1 MEHAPIEFGAAAWF
15 AGWLVAVG
23 VLFWLGLRLP
33 LQTRLGRWTSLAYAA
48 AVVIAAVAVSVL
60 ANVALTLHDLHVD
73 LTRERVY
80 TPSARALKVVEE
92 LREPVRL
99 TYFYRGQ
106 DAEGR
111 RVKEVLGAMA
121 KRNPLLELRVAD
133 PDKEPALARAAG
145 VRIYNAGV
153 LEAQDR
159 KLLVQT
165 TDESEIAL
173 GIQRVLRERAITACF
188 LEGHGELPMDNFEF
202 HTHLE
207 GVAGHSHGDAS
218 SHHVQMPGH
227 GIGRL
232 RRVLEAQGYD
242 VRKVV
247 LATAPAVPPDCRV
260 LIVPNPRTT
269 FLPAESAAVE
279 AYLQRGGALLAM
291 FDLGF
296 VLEPRLAALVERLGV
311 RLPQETVIDPL
322 SHYSRDSEMVAVT
335 GYAPGPITR
344 GLSMSFFPGARPL
357 EPVTP
362 AAGVAATPLFA
373 SSRDSYTRAVQP
385 AAVHSHGGH
394 AHDHGPKRRAGITKP
409 AQPGPRPL
417 AMAVEGKLAG
427 ALPDSPALRAVI
439 VGDADFASNSF
450 LPYLANADLALAMVR
465 WLVREERGTAV
476 ASRIPVPP
484 MIVLTG
490 AQMRGIFLVVEVL
503 LPLAAFALA
512 GLAWWRRR

>member
-1 MEHAPIEFGAAAWF
+1 MAHGPVDFGAAAWF
-15 AGWLVAVG
+15 AGWLVAVAA
-23 VLFWLGLRLP
+23 LFWLGLRLP
-33 LQTRLGRWTSLAYAA
+33 LQTRLGRWGTHAFNI
-48 AVVIAAVAVSVL
+48 AVVIAAVAVTVL

-80 TPSARALKVVEE
+80 TPSARALEVIEE

-106 DAEGR
+106 DPEGR
-111 RVKEVLGAMA
+111 RVKEILGVMA
-121 KRNPLLELRVAD
+121 KRNAFFEVRVAD

-145 VRIYNAGV
+145 VRVYNAGV

-173 GIQRVLRERAITACF
+173 GIQRVLRERVVTVCF

-207 GVAGHSHGDAS
+207 GISSHSHGDAS
-218 SHHVQMPGH
+218 SQHVAMPGH

-232 RRVLEAQGYD
+232 RRVLEAQGY
-242 VRKVV
+242 VARKVV
-247 LATAPAVPPDCRV
+247 LAMAGAVPDDCQV
-260 LIVPNPRTT
+260 LVAANPRKT
-269 FLPAESAAVE
+269 FLPAESAALE
-279 AYLQRGGALLAM
+279 ASLRHGGALLAL

-296 VLEPRLAALVERLGV
+296 ALEPRLAALVEQLGA
-311 RLPQETVIDPL
+311 RLPQETVVDPL
-322 SHYSRDSEMVAVT
+322 SHYARDSEMVAVT
-335 GYAPGPITR
+335 GYEPGPVTR
-344 GLSMSFFPGARPL
+344 GLSMTFFPGVRPL
-357 EPVTP
+357 EAVPP
-362 AAGVAATPLFA
+362 APGLVATPLFA
-373 SSRDSYTRAVQP
+373 SSRDSYTRTVQP
-385 AAVHSHGGH
+385 AAVHGHAPH
-394 AHDHGPKRRAGITKP
+394 AHDHGPKRRVAGAKP
-409 AQPGPRPL
+409 PQAGPRLL

-427 ALPDSPALRAVI
+427 AGPDSPPLRAVI

-450 LPYLANADLALAMVR
+450 LPYLANADLALGMVR